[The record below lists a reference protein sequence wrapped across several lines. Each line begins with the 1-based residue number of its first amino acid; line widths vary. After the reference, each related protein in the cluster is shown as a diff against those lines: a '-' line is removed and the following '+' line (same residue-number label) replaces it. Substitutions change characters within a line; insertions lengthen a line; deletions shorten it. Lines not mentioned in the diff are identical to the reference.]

1 MLAAQEDQVDTAA
14 ALVAQVPVLAVFKA
28 GQR

>member
-1 MLAAQEDQVDTAA
+1 LAAREEDVDSSA